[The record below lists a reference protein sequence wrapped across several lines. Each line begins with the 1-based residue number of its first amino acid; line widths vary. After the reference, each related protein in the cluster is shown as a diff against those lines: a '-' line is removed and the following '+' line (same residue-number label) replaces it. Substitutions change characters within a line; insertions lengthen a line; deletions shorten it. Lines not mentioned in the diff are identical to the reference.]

1 MIRRT
6 PPMTAL
12 LTTLHLD
19 RETIAVVP
27 ARAVSWHRVQL
38 PAGTL
43 SSGLMKDRN
52 APRLRAV
59 LEGLLEDQLL
69 DEPAQLHF
77 ALQPGARTDA
87 PVWVAVCDRTW
98 LRSALDALQQAGQ
111 APHRVVPEWAPEVAM
126 EQAPP
131 DTPHRTQLWLTGTQD
146 AARLVWTD
154 ATGVHSLPASASH
167 GVAAP
172 SHALVTA
179 ALPVHLALHAELLA
193 EPAVA
198 QLAEQLFQRE
208 ARVVTPTERLLEAAR
223 TDWDLAQFD
232 MARRNP
238 WLARLTQTVG
248 QLWSAP
254 QWRAARW
261 ASVAIAIVQVLGL
274 NVFAWHA
281 QSQLAQQRTAI
292 SSTLSNTFPDITVV
306 VDAPLQ
312 MERAV
317 AALRQSNGS
326 SSPRDL
332 ETLLGI
338 YGAFRPS
345 APVNHAPTAIDF
357 VAGELRLTGPALSP
371 EQAAAL
377 DAAVRPQGFTS
388 RAEGD
393 TLVLQARSTP

>member
-1 MIRRT
+1 MSRLT

-12 LTTLHLD
+12 LTTLQLD

-43 SSGLMKDRN
+43 PSGLMKDRN

-87 PVWVAVCDRTW
+87 PVWVAVCDRAW

-111 APHRVVPEWAPEVAM
+111 APHRVVPEWTPEVAD
-126 EQAPP
+126 QQTPT
-131 DTPHRTQLWLTGTQD
+131 DTPHYPKLWITGTQD

-154 ATGVHSLPASASH
+154 VTGVHSLPASASH

-172 SHALVTA
+172 SHAVITA
-179 ALPVHLALHAELLA
+179 ALPEHLAMHAELLA

-198 QLAEQLFQRE
+198 QLAEHLFQRE
-208 ARVVTPTERLLEAAR
+208 ARVVTPTERLLEAVR
-223 TDWDLAQFD
+223 SDWDLAQFD

-238 WLARLTQTVG
+238 WLTRLTQTMG

-261 ASVAIAIVQVLGL
+261 ATVAIAIVQVLGL

-292 SSTLSNTFPDITVV
+292 GSTLTHTFPDITVV

-312 MERAV
+312 MARAV
-317 AALRQSNGS
+317 TALRQSNGS

-332 ETLLGI
+332 ETLLGV
-338 YGAFRPS
+338 YGTFSPS
-345 APVNHAPTAIDF
+345 APVHPAPTAIDF
-357 VAGELRLTGPALSP
+357 IAGELRLTGAALNP

-377 DAAVRPQGFTS
+377 AAAVQPQGFTS
-388 RAEGD
+388 RTEGD

>member
-1 MIRRT
+1 
-6 PPMTAL
+6 
-12 LTTLHLD
+12 
-19 RETIAVVP
+19 
-27 ARAVSWHRVQL
+27 
-38 PAGTL
+38 
-43 SSGLMKDRN
+43 MKDRN

-87 PVWVAVCDRTW
+87 PTWVAVCDRAW
-98 LRSALDALQQAGQ
+98 LRGALAALQQAGQ
-111 APHRVVPEWAPEVAM
+111 APHRVVPEWVPEMTEA
-126 EQAPP
+126 QTPH
-131 DTPHRTQLWLTGTQD
+131 DTPCQSKLWVTGAQD

-154 ATGVHSLPASASH
+154 ATGVHRLPVS
-167 GVAAP
+167 
-172 SHALVTA
+172 SHALIPG
-179 ALPVHLALHAELLA
+179 ALPPQLAQHAELLA

-198 QLAEQLFQRE
+198 QLAEQLFQRA
-208 ARVVTPTERLLEAAR
+208 ARVVTPTERLVAAAR

-238 WLARLTQTVG
+238 WLTRLTETLG

-261 ASVAIAIVQVLGL
+261 ATVAIGIVQVLGL

-281 QSQLAQQRTAI
+281 QSHLTQQRSAVTSTLTTTFPAI
-292 SSTLSNTFPDITVV
+292 SVV

-317 AALRQSNGS
+317 AALRQSNGA

-332 ETLLGI
+332 EALLGA
-338 YGAFRPS
+338 YGAASPQ
-345 APVNHAPTAIDF
+345 APANQAPTAIDF
-357 VAGELRLTGPALSP
+357 AAGELRLTGAGHST
-371 EQAAAL
+371 EQVATL
-377 DAAVRPQGFTS
+377 DAAVRSQGFSS
-388 RAEGD
+388 RIEGD
-393 TLVLQARSTP
+393 TLVLQARSAP

>member
-1 MIRRT
+1 MIMQT
-6 PPMTAL
+6 PPMTAT

-19 RETIAVVP
+19 SETIAVVP
-27 ARAVSWHRVQL
+27 ARALSWHRIQL

-43 SSGLMKDRN
+43 PAGLMKDRN

-87 PVWVAVCDRTW
+87 PVWVAVCDRAW

-111 APHRVVPEWAPEVAM
+111 APHRVVPEWTPKVDE
-126 EQAPP
+126 EQATV
-131 DTPHRTQLWLTGTQD
+131 DTSRNTPLWVTGTQD
-146 AARLVWTD
+146 NARLVWTD
-154 ATGVHSLPASASH
+154 AMGVHSLPACAAH

-172 SHALVTA
+172 SHATITS
-179 ALPVHLALHAELLA
+179 ALPAHLALHAELLA

-198 QLAEQLFQRE
+198 QLAEQLLQRE
-208 ARVVTPTERLLEAAR
+208 ARVVTPAQRLLEAAQG
-223 TDWDLAQFD
+223 DWDLAQFD

-238 WLARLTQTVG
+238 WLTRLMQAAS

-261 ASVAIAIVQVLGL
+261 TAVAMALVQVVGL

-281 QSQLAQQRTAI
+281 QAQLVEQRTAI
-292 SSTLSNTFPDITVV
+292 GKTLTSTFPNISVV

-312 MERAV
+312 MARAV
-317 AALRQSNGS
+317 AELGQTSGA

-332 ETLLGI
+332 ETLLGV
-338 YGAFRPS
+338 YGASSPPS
-345 APVNHAPTAIDF
+345 PMHQAPTAIDF
-357 VAGELRLTGPALSP
+357 AAGELRLTATALNP
-371 EQAAAL
+371 EQATAL
-377 DAAVRPQGFTS
+377 AAAVQPQGFAIRT
-388 RAEGD
+388 EGN
-393 TLVLQARSTP
+393 TLVLHTRSTP